1 LWIINLGKT
10 HFWVIVLGRLGWP
23 PPLTPFSTPYGC
35 NIKQLC
41 TVGNLLYI
49 YQWRNLRTFKMAITK
64 ADFSKLKDE
73 LRITIIV
80 TLGSN
85 SSSRNTEHQEGWKIK
100 ELADKNNNMQQH
112 QRNFS
117 IHINGLHVPKEY
129 KDEVIQPYL
138 AFAKLKGE
146 LSQSTRVS

>member
-1 LWIINLGKT
+1 M
-10 HFWVIVLGRLGWP
+10 
-23 PPLTPFSTPYGC
+23 
-35 NIKQLC
+35 
-41 TVGNLLYI
+41 GNLLYI
-49 YQWRNLRTFKMAITK
+49 CQWRNLRTFKIAITK

-73 LRITIIV
+73 LRITIIEEIKDARREFKNHILGEIRQMQKSIEDLDASDKENKDYII

-129 KDEVIQPYL
+129 KDEAIQPYL